1 MEQFGPYKIEGLL
14 GRGGMGEV
22 HRAYDTAHDR
32 VVALKLLS
40 GPNAGDEA
48 FRARFRRESQIVA
61 RLREPHVIPIHAYG
75 EIDGRLYLDMRLVE
89 GKDLKELLEDGP
101 LTPERAAGIVEQV
114 AGALDAAHEDGLVH
128 RDVKPSNVLV
138 TSADFVY
145 LVDFGIAR
153 SMTAEGTSI
162 TGTGNV
168 IGTLDYMAPER
179 FGEAPITGLVDVYA
193 LACVF
198 FECVTGRRP
207 YPAEGAAA
215 QMGAHLTAPPPV
227 PSQVRPGLP
236 AALDAVVAHGMAK
249 NPADRYPTAKAFADA
264 VRAAVTAPAPAIPT
278 WQKTLPGPV
287 APPRPT
293 LTAPPPTFSGPPT
306 PTGQP
311 AMAAPMTPTGQPAM
325 AAPMTPPGQPAM
337 AAPMTPPSPT
347 GPYPGPPTG
356 AYPGPPTGPQPAR
369 FTGPSGKVGPAAPRP
384 PKAQRNRWIALCA
397 ALAGVVVV
405 ALVITYVVTNGDKG
419 QTAGPGPI
427 TPRTVVSTPPLS
439 TSPEKSP
446 EPTPSTSE
454 SKAPAD
460 QKLFDALPA
469 VYRQYTC
476 VPAAAPPGTAAAAEC
491 TDSNVGDVRIGNV
504 MFPQPTGAKFLRFPD
519 AAAMD
524 AFFQDVVKTQG
535 LTRNDAQG
543 ACRPD
548 KYPKIWGTYYRAEVP
563 NPVPGEYLTCFLG
576 DPAQLVWTE
585 KKNLVAGILLSTKV
599 TNNDELDKL
608 YQWWNTEVLS
618 EMPRN

>member
-1 MEQFGPYKIEGLL
+1 MEQFGPYRIEGLL

-75 EIDGRLYLDMRLVE
+75 EIDGQLYLDMRLVE

-101 LTPERAAGIVEQV
+101 LTPERTVGIVEQV

-138 TSADFVY
+138 TSSDFVY

-179 FGEAPITGLVDVYA
+179 FGDAPITGLVDVYA

-198 FECVTGRRP
+198 FECLTGHRP
-207 YPAEGAAA
+207 FQADGAAA
-215 QMGAHLTAPPPV
+215 QMGAHLNAPPPV
-227 PSQVRPGLP
+227 LSQERPGLP
-236 AALDAVVAHGMAK
+236 AALDAVLARGMAK
-249 NPADRYPTAKAFADA
+249 NPADRYPTAGAFADA
-264 VRAAVTAPAPAIPT
+264 VHAAVTAPAPPIPT

-287 APPRPT
+287 T
-293 LTAPPPTFSGPPT
+293 PPT
-306 PTGQP
+306 P
-311 AMAAPMTPTGQPAM
+311 
-325 AAPMTPPGQPAM
+325 AAPMTPPVTPSM
-337 AAPMTPPSPT
+337 SPPLTPPRATPMPT
-347 GPYPGPPTG
+347 APYGGPSTGTYAGPPTG
-356 AYPGPPTGPQPAR
+356 TFAGPPSRVYAGPPTGPRSGPIPVAPPRPAR
-369 FTGPSGKVGPAAPRP
+369 AA
-384 PKAQRNRWIALCA
+384 KSQRNRWIALCGV
-397 ALAGVVVV
+397 LAGIVVV
-405 ALVITYVVTNGDKG
+405 ALVITYVVTKDRTT
-419 QTAGPGPI
+419 QTGGPS
-427 TPRTVVSTPPLS
+427 TPVTVDPPTSSTPGTSTEKSTPP
-439 TSPEKSP
+439 
-446 EPTPSTSE
+446 PSTSE
-454 SKAPAD
+454 TKPAHD
-460 QKLFDALPA
+460 EKLYAALPA
-469 VYRQYTC
+469 VYKQYTC
-476 VPAAAPPGTAAAAEC
+476 QDAAVPAGAAAAVEC
-491 TDSNVGDVRIGNV
+491 TDSNVGDVKIGNV
-504 MFPQPTGAKFLRFPD
+504 VFQQPTGAKFLRFAD

-524 AFFQDVVKTQG
+524 AYFQNIVKTQG

-543 ACRPD
+543 ACRP
-548 KYPKIWGTYYRAEVP
+548 KTYPKIWGTYYRAEVR
-563 NPVPGEYLTCFLG
+563 NPIPGEFLTCFLG

-585 KKNLVAGILLSTKV
+585 KSSLVAGTLLSTKV

-608 YQWWNTEVLS
+608 YQWWNTEILS
-618 EMPRN
+618 EMPQN

>member
-1 MEQFGPYKIEGLL
+1 MEQFGPYRIEGLL

-40 GPNAGDEA
+40 EPFVTDEA

-89 GKDLKELLEDGP
+89 GRDLKEVLADGP
-101 LTPERAAGIVEQV
+101 LDPARAAGIVTQV
-114 AGALDAAHEDGLVH
+114 AGALDAAHVDGLVH

-179 FGEAPITGLVDVYA
+179 FGDAPITGLVDVYA

-198 FECVTGRRP
+198 FECLTGHRP
-207 YPAEGAAA
+207 FPAEGAAA

-227 PSQVRPGLP
+227 LSRARPGLP
-236 AALDAVVAHGMAK
+236 PALDAVLARGMAK
-249 NPADRYPTAKAFADA
+249 NPADRYPTAGAFADA
-264 VRAAVTAPAPAIPT
+264 VRAALTAPAPPIPT
-278 WQKTLPGPV
+278 WQKTLPGFV
-287 APPRPT
+287 AHAAPAPTTPPRPMP
-293 LTAPPPTFSGPPT
+293 LPTAPH
-306 PTGQP
+306 
-311 AMAAPMTPTGQPAM
+311 
-325 AAPMTPPGQPAM
+325 
-337 AAPMTPPSPT
+337 
-347 GPYPGPPTG
+347 PGP
-356 AYPGPPTGPQPAR
+356 GP
-369 FTGPSGKVGPAAPRP
+369 FTGPPRVTGPAAKP
-384 PKAQRNRWIALCA
+384 PKPQRNRWIALCA
-397 ALAGVVVV
+397 VLAGVVVV
-405 ALVITYVVTNGDKG
+405 ALVITYVVTRDRTTQTGGRGPTDPPTTGETSAPPSETSTG
-419 QTAGPGPI
+419 Q
-427 TPRTVVSTPPLS
+427 S
-439 TSPEKSP
+439 
-446 EPTPSTSE
+446 STSE
-454 SKAPAD
+454 SPKSSEAKPAHD
-460 QKLFDALPA
+460 DRLAAA
-469 VYRQYTC
+469 VPPIYRTC
-476 VPAAAPPGTAAAAEC
+476 TDAAAPAGAVAAVEC
-491 TDSNVGDVRIGNV
+491 GGSTVGDVRIGNV
-504 MFPQPTGAKFLRFPD
+504 WFAEPTGARFLRFAD

-524 AFFQDVVKTQG
+524 AFFQNIVKTQS

-543 ACRPD
+543 ACRPE

-599 TNNDELDKL
+599 TTNDDLDKL
-608 YQWWNTEVLS
+608 YQWWNTEILS
-618 EMPRN
+618 EMPQS

>member
-40 GPNAGDEA
+40 GPNADDEA

-101 LTPERAAGIVEQV
+101 LEPARAAGIVEQV

-179 FGEAPITGLVDVYA
+179 FGDAPITGLVDVYA

-198 FECVTGRRP
+198 FECLTGRRP
-207 YPAEGAAA
+207 FPAEGAAA
-215 QMGAHLTAPPPV
+215 QMGAHLNAPPPV
-227 PSQVRPGLP
+227 LSQERPGLP
-236 AALDAVVAHGMAK
+236 PALDAVVARGMAK
-249 NPADRYPTAKAFADA
+249 NPADRYPTARAFADA
-264 VRAAVTAPAPAIPT
+264 ARAAVTAPAAPQPT

-287 APPRPT
+287 TPPPT
-293 LTAPPPTFSGPPT
+293 LAGPPPTFSGPIP
-306 PTGQP
+306 QQH
-311 AMAAPMTPTGQPAM
+311 AVS
-325 AAPMTPPGQPAM
+325 APMTPPRPM
-337 AAPMTPPSPT
+337 PAAPHA
-347 GPYPGPPTG
+347 GPYPGPR
-356 AYPGPPTGPQPAR
+356 TGPQP
-369 FTGPSGKVGPAAPRP
+369 FTGPSGKLAPAAGGP
-384 PKAQRNRWIALCA
+384 PKSQRNRWIALCG

-405 ALVITYVVTNGDKG
+405 ALLITYLVTKDNA
-419 QTAGPGPI
+419 QTAGPGPR
-427 TPRTVVSTPPLS
+427 TPVTVEPPTSSTPAPQSS
-439 TSPEKSP
+439 TEKSGP
-446 EPTPSTSE
+446 PPSTPE
-454 SKAPAD
+454 SKPAPD
-460 QKLFDALPA
+460 SKLFAALPA
-469 VYRQYTC
+469 VYKQYTC
-476 VPAAAPPGTAAAAEC
+476 VPAAPPAGTAAAAEC
-491 TDSNVGDVRIGNV
+491 TDSNVGDVKIGNV
-504 MFPQPTGAKFLRFPD
+504 VFQQPTGARFLRFAD

-524 AFFQDVVKTQG
+524 AFFQDIVKTQG

-563 NPVPGEYLTCFLG
+563 NPIPGEYLTCFLG

-585 KKNLVAGILLSTKV
+585 KKDLVAGILLSTKV
-599 TNNDELDKL
+599 TDNDELDKL
-608 YQWWNTEVLS
+608 YQWWNTEILS
-618 EMPRN
+618 DMPQS

>member
-101 LTPERAAGIVEQV
+101 LSPERAAAIVEQV

-207 YPAEGAAA
+207 FLGEGAAA
-215 QMGAHLTAPPPV
+215 QMGAHLTAPPPA

-264 VRAAVTAPAPAIPT
+264 VRAALTAPAPAIPT

-287 APPRPT
+287 TPRPT
-293 LTAPPPTFSGPPT
+293 PTAPPPTLTGPPTGLGHPGPPT
-306 PTGQP
+306 PTGTP
-311 AMAAPMTPTGQPAM
+311 AVGTQAGPY
-325 AAPMTPPGQPAM
+325 
-337 AAPMTPPSPT
+337 S
-347 GPYPGPPTG
+347 GPYPGPPTPPG
-356 AYPGPPTGPQPAR
+356 QPAVAAPYPGPPTGSYPGPPTGPQPVR
-369 FTGPSGKVGPAAPRP
+369 FTGPSGKVAPTGP

-405 ALVITYVVTNGDKG
+405 ALVITYVVTKDDTH
-419 QTAGPGPI
+419 TAGPGPN
-427 TPRTVVSTPPLS
+427 TPTTVYSTPPPT
-439 TSPEKSP
+439 TSETP

-454 SKAPAD
+454 SKAAPD
-460 QKLFDALPA
+460 TKLFDALPA
-469 VYRQYTC
+469 VYKQYTC

-519 AAAMD
+519 SAAMD

-599 TNNDELDKL
+599 TTNDELDKL

-618 EMPRN
+618 EMPKN

>member
-1 MEQFGPYKIEGLL
+1 MEQFGPYRIEGLL

-40 GPNAGDEA
+40 DPFIADEA

-89 GKDLKELLEDGP
+89 GKDLKELLADGP
-101 LTPERAAGIVEQV
+101 LEPARAAGIVEQV

-179 FGEAPITGLVDVYA
+179 FGDAPITGLVDVYA

-198 FECVTGRRP
+198 FECLTGRRP
-207 YPAEGAAA
+207 FPAEGAAA
-215 QMGAHLTAPPPV
+215 QMGAHLTAAPPV
-227 PSQVRPGLP
+227 PSQERPGLP
-236 AALDAVVAHGMAK
+236 PALDAVVARGMAK

-264 VRAAVTAPAPAIPT
+264 VRSALAVPAPPMPTWQHTTPAPAPLT
-278 WQKTLPGPV
+278 
-287 APPRPT
+287 PPRPMPMP
-293 LTAPPPTFSGPPT
+293 TAPYG
-306 PTGQP
+306 
-311 AMAAPMTPTGQPAM
+311 
-325 AAPMTPPGQPAM
+325 
-337 AAPMTPPSPT
+337 
-347 GPYPGPPTG
+347 GPPTG
-356 AYPGPPTGPQPAR
+356 TYAGPPTGTYAGPPTGPRGVPAPVRPQP
-369 FTGPSGKVGPAAPRP
+369 GRP
-384 PKAQRNRWIALCA
+384 PKSQRNRWIALCA

-405 ALVITYVVTNGDKG
+405 ALVITYVVARDKAV
-419 QTAGPGPI
+419 QTGGPGP
-427 TPRTVVSTPPLS
+427 TPPVTV
-439 TSPEKSP
+439 TSSP
-446 EPTPSTSE
+446 PPSPVTTSGTTTPPSTSE
-454 SKAPAD
+454 SKPAAD
-460 QKLFDALPA
+460 EKLFAALPA

-476 VPAAAPPGTAAAAEC
+476 VPAKAPPGTAAAAEC
-491 TDSNVGDVRIGNV
+491 TDSNVGDVKIGNV
-504 MFPQPTGAKFLRFPD
+504 VFQQPTGARFLRFAD

-599 TNNDELDKL
+599 TDNDELDKL
-608 YQWWNTEVLS
+608 YQWWNTEILS
-618 EMPRN
+618 EMPQS

>member
-1 MEQFGPYKIEGLL
+1 MEQFGPYRIEGLL

-40 GPNAGDEA
+40 GPNAADEA

-75 EIDGRLYLDMRLVE
+75 EIDGQLYLDMRLVE

-101 LTPERAAGIVEQV
+101 LSPERAAGIVEQV

-138 TSADFVY
+138 TTGDFVY

-153 SMTAEGTSI
+153 SMSAEGTSL

-179 FGEAPITGLVDVYA
+179 FGDAPITGLVDVYA

-198 FECVTGRRP
+198 FECLTGHRP
-207 YPAEGAAA
+207 FQADGAAA

-227 PSQVRPGLP
+227 LSRERPGLP
-236 AALDAVVAHGMAK
+236 VALDAVVARGMAK
-249 NPADRYPTAKAFADA
+249 NPADRYPTAAAFAEA
-264 VRAAVTAPAPAIPT
+264 VRGALVTPTPAPAPPIPT

-287 APPRPT
+287 APMPT
-293 LTAPPPTFSGPPT
+293 LRAQHGMSAPPT
-306 PTGQP
+306 PPRPMP
-311 AMAAPMTPTGQPAM
+311 APTHVG
-325 AAPMTPPGQPAM
+325 
-337 AAPMTPPSPT
+337 SPT

-356 AYPGPPTGPQPAR
+356 PRPLTGPA
-369 FTGPSGKVGPAAPRP
+369 PSPP
-384 PKAQRNRWIALCA
+384 PKSQRGRWIALCG

-405 ALVITYVVTNGDKG
+405 ALLITYLVTKDKTT
-419 QTAGPGPI
+419 QTGSPSP
-427 TPRTVVSTPPLS
+427 TPPVTVTPDTSSTPPP
-439 TSPEKSP
+439 TSGSS
-446 EPTPSTSE
+446 EPPPSTSE
-454 SKAPAD
+454 SKPPPQHD
-460 QKLFDALPA
+460 EKLYAALPA
-469 VYRQYTC
+469 VYKQYTC
-476 VPAAAPPGTAAAAEC
+476 EDAATPAGAAAAVEC
-491 TDSNVGDVRIGNV
+491 GDSNVGDVKAGNV
-504 MFPQPTGAKFLRFPD
+504 VFPQPTGAKFLRFAD

-524 AFFQDVVKTQG
+524 AFFQNIVKTQG

-543 ACRPD
+543 ACRPL
-548 KYPKIWGTYYRAEVP
+548 KYPKIWGTYYRAETR
-563 NPVPGEYLTCFLG
+563 NPVPGDYLTCFIG
-576 DPAQLVWTE
+576 EPAQLVWTDA
-585 KKNLVAGILLSTKV
+585 KSLIAGLLLSTKV
-599 TNNDELDKL
+599 TNNDQLDQL
-608 YQWWNTEVLS
+608 YYWWNTEILS
-618 EMPRN
+618 DMPGGS

>member
-1 MEQFGPYKIEGLL
+1 MEQFGPYRIEGLL

-40 GPNAGDEA
+40 EPFVTDEA

-89 GKDLKELLEDGP
+89 GRDLKEVLADGP
-101 LTPERAAGIVEQV
+101 LDPARAAGIVTQV
-114 AGALDAAHEDGLVH
+114 AGALDAAHVDGLVH

-179 FGEAPITGLVDVYA
+179 FGDAPITGLVDVYA

-198 FECVTGRRP
+198 FECLTGHRP
-207 YPAEGAAA
+207 FPAEGAAA

-227 PSQVRPGLP
+227 LSRARPGLP
-236 AALDAVVAHGMAK
+236 PALDAVLARGMAK
-249 NPADRYPTAKAFADA
+249 NPADRYPTAGAFADA
-264 VRAAVTAPAPAIPT
+264 VRTALTAPAPPIPT
-278 WQKTLPGPV
+278 WQKTLPGFV
-287 APPRPT
+287 AHAAPAPTTPPRPMP
-293 LTAPPPTFSGPPT
+293 LPTAPH
-306 PTGQP
+306 
-311 AMAAPMTPTGQPAM
+311 
-325 AAPMTPPGQPAM
+325 
-337 AAPMTPPSPT
+337 
-347 GPYPGPPTG
+347 PGP
-356 AYPGPPTGPQPAR
+356 GP
-369 FTGPSGKVGPAAPRP
+369 FTGPPRVTGPAAKL
-384 PKAQRNRWIALCA
+384 PKPQRNRWIALCA
-397 ALAGVVVV
+397 VLAGVVVV
-405 ALVITYVVTNGDKG
+405 ALVITYVVTRDRTT
-419 QTAGPGPI
+419 QTGGPGP
-427 TPRTVVSTPPLS
+427 TDPPTTGETSAPPSETSTGQS
-439 TSPEKSP
+439 
-446 EPTPSTSE
+446 STSE
-454 SKAPAD
+454 SPKSSEAKPAHD
-460 QKLFDALPA
+460 DRLAAA
-469 VYRQYTC
+469 VPPIYRTC
-476 VPAAAPPGTAAAAEC
+476 TDAAAPAGAVAAVEC
-491 TDSNVGDVRIGNV
+491 GGSTVGDVRIGNV
-504 MFPQPTGAKFLRFPD
+504 WFAEPTGARFLRFAD

-524 AFFQDVVKTQG
+524 AFFQNIVKTQG

-543 ACRPD
+543 ACRPE

-599 TNNDELDKL
+599 TTNDDLDKL
-608 YQWWNTEVLS
+608 YQWWNTEILS
-618 EMPRN
+618 EMPQS

>member
-1 MEQFGPYKIEGLL
+1 MEQFGPYRIEGLL

-40 GPNAGDEA
+40 DPFVADEA

-89 GKDLKELLEDGP
+89 GRDLKEVLQDGP
-101 LTPERAAGIVEQV
+101 LDPARAAGIVEQV

-179 FGEAPITGLVDVYA
+179 FGDAPITGLVDVYA

-198 FECVTGRRP
+198 FECLTGRRP
-207 YPAEGAAA
+207 FPAEGAAA
-215 QMGAHLTAPPPV
+215 QMGAHLNAPPPA
-227 PSQVRPGLP
+227 PSRERPGLP
-236 AALDAVVAHGMAK
+236 PALDAVVARGMAK
-249 NPADRYPTAKAFADA
+249 NPADRYPTAKAFAEA
-264 VRAAVTAPAPAIPT
+264 VRTALAAPAPPMPT
-278 WQKTLPGPV
+278 WQHTTPAPANPLT
-287 APPRPT
+287 PPRPMPMP
-293 LTAPPPTFSGPPT
+293 TAPYG
-306 PTGQP
+306 
-311 AMAAPMTPTGQPAM
+311 
-325 AAPMTPPGQPAM
+325 
-337 AAPMTPPSPT
+337 
-347 GPYPGPPTG
+347 GPPTG
-356 AYPGPPTGPQPAR
+356 TYAGPPTGPRSVPIPVQPQPAR
-369 FTGPSGKVGPAAPRP
+369 PA
-384 PKAQRNRWIALCA
+384 KSQRNRWIALCA

-405 ALVITYVVTNGDKG
+405 ALVITYVVTKG
-419 QTAGPGPI
+419 QTAQTGGPGPTPPVTVTSSAPP
-427 TPRTVVSTPPLS
+427 TPRDTTPETP
-439 TSPEKSP
+439 
-446 EPTPSTSE
+446 PSTSD
-454 SKAPAD
+454 SKPAPD
-460 QKLFDALPA
+460 GKLFAALPA
-469 VYRQYTC
+469 VYKQYTC
-476 VPAAAPPGTAAAAEC
+476 VPAPPPPGAAAAAEC
-491 TDSNVGDVRIGNV
+491 TDSNVGDVKIGNV
-504 MFPQPTGAKFLRFPD
+504 VFRQPTGARFLRFAD

-524 AFFQDVVKTQG
+524 AFFQDIVKTQG

-548 KYPKIWGTYYRAEVP
+548 KYPKIWGTYYRAEVR
-563 NPVPGEYLTCFLG
+563 NPIPGEYLTCFLG

-585 KKNLVAGILLSTKV
+585 KKDLVAGILLSTKV
-599 TNNDELDKL
+599 TTNDELDQL

-618 EMPRN
+618 DMPQN

>member
-1 MEQFGPYKIEGLL
+1 MEQFGPYRIEGLL

-40 GPNAGDEA
+40 EPFVTDEA

-89 GKDLKELLEDGP
+89 GRDLKEVLAGGP
-101 LTPERAAGIVEQV
+101 LDPARAAGIVTQV
-114 AGALDAAHEDGLVH
+114 AGALDAAHVDGLVH

-179 FGEAPITGLVDVYA
+179 FGDAPITGLVDVYA

-198 FECVTGRRP
+198 FECLTGHRP
-207 YPAEGAAA
+207 FPAEGAAA

-227 PSQVRPGLP
+227 LSRARPGLP
-236 AALDAVVAHGMAK
+236 PALDAVVARGMAK
-249 NPADRYPTAKAFADA
+249 NPADRYPTAGAFADA
-264 VRAAVTAPAPAIPT
+264 VRAALTAPAPPIPT
-278 WQKTLPGPV
+278 WQKTLPGIAVHAAP
-287 APPRPT
+287 APATSPPRPMP
-293 LTAPPPTFSGPPT
+293 LPTAPH
-306 PTGQP
+306 
-311 AMAAPMTPTGQPAM
+311 
-325 AAPMTPPGQPAM
+325 
-337 AAPMTPPSPT
+337 
-347 GPYPGPPTG
+347 PGP
-356 AYPGPPTGPQPAR
+356 
-369 FTGPSGKVGPAAPRP
+369 FTGPPRVAAPAAQP
-384 PKAQRNRWIALCA
+384 PKPQRNRWIALCA
-397 ALAGVVVV
+397 VLAGIVVV
-405 ALVITYVVTNGDKG
+405 ALVITYVVTRDRTT
-419 QTAGPGPI
+419 QTGGPGPTNPPTTGE
-427 TPRTVVSTPPLS
+427 TPAPPTETSTGQS
-439 TSPEKSP
+439 
-446 EPTPSTSE
+446 STSE
-454 SKAPAD
+454 SPKSSEAKPAHD
-460 QKLFDALPA
+460 DRLAAA
-469 VYRQYTC
+469 VPPIYRTC
-476 VPAAAPPGTAAAAEC
+476 TDAAAPAGAVAAVEC
-491 TDSNVGDVRIGNV
+491 GGSTVGDVRIGNV
-504 MFPQPTGAKFLRFPD
+504 WFAEPTGARFLRFAD

-524 AFFQDVVKTQG
+524 AFFQNIVKTQG

-543 ACRPD
+543 ACRPE

-599 TNNDELDKL
+599 TTNDDLDKL
-608 YQWWNTEVLS
+608 YQWWNTEILS
-618 EMPRN
+618 EMPQS

>member
-1 MEQFGPYKIEGLL
+1 MEQFGPYRIEGLL

-40 GPNAGDEA
+40 DPFVADEA

-89 GKDLKELLEDGP
+89 GRDLKELLEDGP
-101 LTPERAAGIVEQV
+101 LEPARAAGIVAQV
-114 AGALDAAHEDGLVH
+114 AGALDAAHADGLVH

-138 TSADFVY
+138 TDADFVY

-179 FGEAPITGLVDVYA
+179 FGDTPVTGLIDVYA

-198 FECVTGRRP
+198 FECLTGRRP
-207 YPAEGAAA
+207 FPAEGAAA

-227 PSQVRPGLP
+227 LSQARPGLP
-236 AALDAVVAHGMAK
+236 PALDAVVARGMAK
-249 NPADRYPTAKAFADA
+249 RPADRYPTASAFADA
-264 VRAAVTAPAPAIPT
+264 VRAALTAPAPPFPT

-287 APPRPT
+287 A
-293 LTAPPPTFSGPPT
+293 
-306 PTGQP
+306 Q
-311 AMAAPMTPTGQPAM
+311 
-325 AAPMTPPGQPAM
+325 AAPMTPPRPMPVPAVPRP
-337 AAPMTPPSPT
+337 A
-347 GPYPGPPTG
+347 
-356 AYPGPPTGPQPAR
+356 PPTGP
-369 FTGPSGKVGPAAPRP
+369 FTGPPPITPKPAKP
-384 PKAQRNRWIALCA
+384 QRNRWLALCA
-397 ALAGVVVV
+397 VLAGIVVV
-405 ALVITYVVTNGDKG
+405 ALVITYVVTRDRAN
-419 QTAGPGPI
+419 QTAGPGP
-427 TPRTVVSTPPLS
+427 STPTPDVQS
-439 TSPEKSP
+439 SSPAP
-446 EPTPSTSE
+446 ETPTTEPPSTSE
-454 SKAPAD
+454 SSKTSEAKPPHD
-460 QKLFDALPA
+460 DALAAA
-469 VYRQYTC
+469 VPPIYRTC
-476 VPAAAPPGTAAAAEC
+476 TDAAAPAGAAAAVEC
-491 TDSNVGDVRIGNV
+491 TGSTVGDVRIGNV
-504 MFPQPTGAKFLRFPD
+504 WFPEPTGARFLRFAD

-524 AFFQDVVKTQG
+524 AFFQNIVKTQG

-548 KYPKIWGTYYRAEVP
+548 KYPKIWGTYYRAEVR

-585 KKNLVAGILLSTKV
+585 KKNLVAGVLLSTKI
-599 TNNDELDKL
+599 TTNDELDKL
-608 YQWWNTEVLS
+608 YQWWNSEILS
-618 EMPRN
+618 DMPQS

>member
-1 MEQFGPYKIEGLL
+1 MEQFGPYRLEGVL

-40 GPNAGDEA
+40 EPFVTDEA

-89 GKDLKELLEDGP
+89 GRDLKELLQDGP
-101 LTPERAAGIVEQV
+101 LDPARAAGIVAQV
-114 AGALDAAHEDGLVH
+114 AGALDAAHADGLVH

-179 FGEAPITGLVDVYA
+179 FGDAPITGLVDVYA

-198 FECVTGRRP
+198 FECLTGHRP
-207 YPAEGAAA
+207 FPAEGAAA

-227 PSQVRPGLP
+227 LSRARPGLP
-236 AALDAVVAHGMAK
+236 PALDAVVTRGMAK
-249 NPADRYPTAKAFADA
+249 DPADRYPTAGAFADA
-264 VRAAVTAPAPAIPT
+264 VRAAVTAPTAPPMPT

-287 APPRPT
+287 P
-293 LTAPPPTFSGPPT
+293 PPPTRSGPIPLGPPT
-306 PTGQP
+306 ARRP
-311 AMAAPMTPTGQPAM
+311 ASTP
-325 AAPMTPPGQPAM
+325 
-337 AAPMTPPSPT
+337 
-347 GPYPGPPTG
+347 
-356 AYPGPPTGPQPAR
+356 R
-369 FTGPSGKVGPAAPRP
+369 AAPRP
-384 PKAQRNRWIALCA
+384 PVHRAVGKSARPRRTAEVAAEPWIALSA
-397 ALAGVVVV
+397 ALAGIVVVWR
-405 ALVITYVVTNGDKG
+405 AGGHLRRDAGQNDP
-419 QTAGPGPI
+419 QTAGGRADEPAQPQRISHALRRRRGH
-427 TPRTVVSTPPLS
+427 RA
-439 TSPEKSP
+439 TSDER
-446 EPTPSTSE
+446 PSTLDGIE
-454 SKAPAD
+454 
-460 QKLFDALPA
+460 
-469 VYRQYTC
+469 
-476 VPAAAPPGTAAAAEC
+476 AAARREAARRLAADLPDVHRRGGPRGTAAAVEC
-491 TDSNVGDVRIGNV
+491 GASAAGDVKIGNV
-504 MFPQPTGAKFLRFPD
+504 WFPEPTGARFLRFAD

-524 AFFQDVVKTQG
+524 AFFQDIVKTQASPATTPRCVPPQQVPQD
-535 LTRNDAQG
+535 L
-543 ACRPD
+543 
-548 KYPKIWGTYYRAEVP
+548 GTYYRAEVP

-599 TNNDELDKL
+599 TTNDDLDKL
-608 YQWWNTEVLS
+608 YACGT
-618 EMPRN
+618 R

>member
-1 MEQFGPYKIEGLL
+1 MEQFGPYRIEGLL

-40 GPNAGDEA
+40 EPFVTDEA

-89 GKDLKELLEDGP
+89 GRDLKDLLEDGP
-101 LTPERAAGIVEQV
+101 LEPVRAAGIVAQV
-114 AGALDAAHEDGLVH
+114 AGALDAAHADGLVH

-179 FGEAPITGLVDVYA
+179 FGDAPITGLVDVYA

-198 FECVTGRRP
+198 FECLTGHRP
-207 YPAEGAAA
+207 FPAEGAAA
-215 QMGAHLTAPPPV
+215 QMGAHLTAPPPL
-227 PSQVRPGLP
+227 PSRARPGLP
-236 AALDAVVAHGMAK
+236 VALDAVVARGMAK
-249 NPADRYPTAKAFADA
+249 NPADRYPTAGAFADA
-264 VRAAVTAPAPAIPT
+264 VQAAVTAPAPPAPPMPT

-287 APPRPT
+287 PQAAPAPVTPPRPMPLPT
-293 LTAPPPTFSGPPT
+293 APHPGPFTGPPSVPFRAPVAPPPQPP
-306 PTGQP
+306 PP
-311 AMAAPMTPTGQPAM
+311 AKP
-325 AAPMTPPGQPAM
+325 
-337 AAPMTPPSPT
+337 
-347 GPYPGPPTG
+347 
-356 AYPGPPTGPQPAR
+356 
-369 FTGPSGKVGPAAPRP
+369 
-384 PKAQRNRWIALCA
+384 QRNRWIALCA

-405 ALVITYVVTNGDKG
+405 ALVITYVVTRDKT
-419 QTAGPGPI
+419 QTAGPGP
-427 TPRTVVSTPPLS
+427 TNPPTTSGTSTPPPR
-439 TSPEKSP
+439 TSPATP
-446 EPTPSTSE
+446 TEPPSTSE
-454 SKAPAD
+454 SPPPHD
-460 QKLFDALPA
+460 TKLHAALPP
-469 VYRQYTC
+469 VYRTC
-476 VPAAAPPGTAAAAEC
+476 VDAAPPAGAVAAVEC
-491 TDSNVGDVRIGNV
+491 TGSTVGDVKIGNV
-504 MFPQPTGAKFLRFPD
+504 WFAEPTGARFLRFAD
-519 AAAMD
+519 AGAMD
-524 AFFQDVVKTQG
+524 AFFQNIVKTQG

-543 ACRPD
+543 ACRPN
-548 KYPKIWGTYYRAEVP
+548 KYPKIWGTYYRAEAP
-563 NPVPGEYLTCFLG
+563 RPVPGEYLTCYLG

-599 TNNDELDKL
+599 STTDELDKL
-608 YQWWNTEVLS
+608 YAWWNSLILVDMGS
-618 EMPRN
+618 A